1 MGDLATLPTFA
12 PSPASYTHADFNTA
26 FANLTIANA
35 AVTTNKIADAAV
47 TLAKIATIAA
57 ATILGNNTGSAAAP
71 IALTATQ
78 ARSVLGLA
86 TTDNV
91 TLGTLTVGTIASS
104 ARHTFTG
111 TGLMLHFSN
120 TSPTTGPYARWDCNG
135 VGVGIIGTA
144 ENTVAGAASTEFGLD
159 ATSKFRFSINAASKG
174 LWDANGFALTG
185 DYSGTA
191 SYTSS
196 GGNVVGNGF
205 RLVQPSTDNLIS
217 LVRNDALVGSG
228 SALLSAY
235 GSVAIV
241 AGATTTATSGTL
253 VGTFSPT
260 GLSVVGVGSYVDT
273 NSRGFLTL
281 GGGGAGGWSG
291 IWMRG
296 NNAQYAWMIGSSF
309 LNSSTLEFTPSTAVG
324 GMTFTTPIFTV
335 ATSGATVAGSLSVSD
350 VAATS
355 VLTSTTGT
363 SRVAFNLVNTGG
375 SYYLGVDNSTG
386 SSFGGTAYALVRYA
400 PSGRVIQD
408 VINSAAITTVSSS
421 GLAVTGTGSFTH
433 ASAGAIDASATGI
446 GTARYGWTTNSTLR
460 WNAYVPSGGTNLV
473 YAYSATLDGSTNK
486 VLDIATTGVTTTVP
500 IIAPA
505 ATTSIPSIRLPH
517 GAAPTTPTNGDL
529 WTTTAGL
536 YARINGATVG
546 PFGAGGGGTVTAIGV
561 TTANGVSGTSSGG
574 ATPNLTITLGAITPT
589 TITMSGA
596 LSGATTISM
605 SGALSGGTTADFS
618 TEYRIA
624 GTKVVG
630 ARGAAIT
637 TFSPTGTY
645 ATDQSAIATAINAL
659 IGRMQ
664 SHGLI
669 S

>member
-86 TTDNV
+86 TTDSPTFAGLTATGVCTISDPSGRLFFNGANYGLV
-91 TLGTLTVGTIASS
+91 SATAGDMFVNAALGKSVYLSINSVNLLTVNSSGLNVNGNAVFSNAAVSDGNWFYWGNGNTRLNGSSAANLLDVLINANQVARYSTIGLAVTGELSATGTI
-104 ARHTFTG
+104 TG
-111 TGLMLHFSN
+111 TNGNLNLKGYSAQAD
-120 TSPTTGPYARWDCNG
+120 TGVLYWGTTNQ
-135 VGVGIIGTA
+135 
-144 ENTVAGAASTEFGLD
+144 
-159 ATSKFRFSINAASKG
+159 
-174 LWDANGFALTG
+174 
-185 DYSGTA
+185 
-191 SYTSS
+191 SYIYH
-196 GGNVVGNGF
+196 N
-205 RLVQPSTDNLIS
+205 
-217 LVRNDALVGSG
+217 
-228 SALLSAY
+228 
-235 GSVAIV
+235 
-241 AGATTTATSGTL
+241 
-253 VGTFSPT
+253 
-260 GLSVVGVGSYVDT
+260 
-273 NSRGFLTL
+273 
-281 GGGGAGGWSG
+281 
-291 IWMRG
+291 
-296 NNAQYAWMIGSSF
+296 
-309 LNSSTLEFTPSTAVG
+309 
-324 GMTFTTPIFTV
+324 
-335 ATSGATVAGSLSVSD
+335 GATVRTIHRVGGNDVLDISSTGLAVTGSLNVSD

-363 SRVAFNLVNTGG
+363 TRVAFNLVNTGG

-408 VINSAAITTVSSS
+408 VINSAAITTVSAT
-421 GLAVTGTGSFTH
+421 GLAVTGT
-433 ASAGAIDASATGI
+433 ISATANIKLANAFFLTGRNF
-446 GTARYGWTTNSTLR
+446 ANSADVSIVKVNTSD
-460 WNAYVPSGGTNLV
+460 AIEFGSGGYTSV
-473 YAYSATLDGSTNK
+473 FIGP
-486 VLDIATTGVTTTVP
+486 V
-500 IIAPA
+500 IAPA
-505 ATTSIPSIRLPH
+505 ATTSNPSLRLPH

-561 TTANGVSGTSSGG
+561 TTANGVSGSSSGG
-574 ATPNLTITLGAITPT
+574 ATPNLTITLSAITPT

-630 ARGAAIT
+630 ARGAAVT

-645 ATDQSAIATAINAL
+645 ATDQGNIATAINAL
-659 IGRMQ
+659 IGRLQ
-664 SHGLI
+664 AHGLI
-669 S
+669 T